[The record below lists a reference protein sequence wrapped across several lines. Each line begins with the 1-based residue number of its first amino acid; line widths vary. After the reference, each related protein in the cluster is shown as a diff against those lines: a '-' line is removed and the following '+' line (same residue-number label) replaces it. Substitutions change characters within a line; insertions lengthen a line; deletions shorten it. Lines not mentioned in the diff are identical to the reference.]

1 MGESREWYA
10 LVLPGQTW
18 PQRGCGWRRPCT
30 CCLELQTFVAFDQPL
45 QRLNALVE
53 ELEIP
58 EVQRILPSMLA
69 DGHALAA
76 LRSLLV
82 RVIEVVGYGRHLPAV
97 LRRSRVL
104 SDGI

>member
-18 PQRGCGWRRPCT
+18 PQRGCGWRRLCT

-58 EVQRILPSMLA
+58 DVQRILQ
-69 DGHALAA
+69 HA
-76 LRSLLV
+76 R
-82 RVIEVVGYGRHLPAV
+82 GRT
-97 LRRSRVL
+97 RSRGPQEPLQRFSSAGYRSCGVWKVPPGR
-104 SDGI
+104 SEAF

>member
-10 LVLPGQTW
+10 LVLPIQTW
-18 PQRGCGWRRPCT
+18 PQRGCGWRHPCT
-30 CCLELQTFVAFDQPL
+30 CCLDLQMFVAFDQPL

-58 EVQRILPSMLA
+58 EVQRILPSMLG

-76 LRSLLV
+76 LRCLYSGFLV
-82 RVIEVVGYGRHLPAV
+82 RVIEVVGYGGHLPV
-97 LRRSRVL
+97 LGTSRPF
-104 SDGI
+104 